1 MSLKELTMQ
10 QHADAERQ
18 KFASVLMS
26 GTIAEISYLMYLVNQ
41 NECYKAL
48 ETHSTFD
55 LPNEKLKRSHNIEK
69 DSANKVGPNLWNLIN
84 RPKANISGFA
94 YSKALAELG
103 GEWTYEDLS
112 QFLYKPKD
120 YLKGTK
126 MNFSGL
132 KKDEDRANLILFL
145 RNQSDNPVPL
155 P

>member
-1 MSLKELTMQ
+1 MDIQPISSFL
-10 QHADAERQ
+10 AN
-18 KFASVLMS
+18 ASVEQ
-26 GTIAEISYLMYLVNQ
+26 GKKV
-41 NECYKAL
+41 YKKCGAC
-48 ETHSTFD
+48 
-55 LPNEKLKRSHNIEK
+55 HNIEK